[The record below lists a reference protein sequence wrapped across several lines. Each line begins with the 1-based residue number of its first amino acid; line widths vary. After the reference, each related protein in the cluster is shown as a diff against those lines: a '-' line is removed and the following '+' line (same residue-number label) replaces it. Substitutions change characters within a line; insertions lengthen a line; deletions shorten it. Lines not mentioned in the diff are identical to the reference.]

1 MTPKALLTLSILRDR
16 FAICR
21 LEPKAPIP
29 SWAVDAEFSSITRTA
44 DELSIV
50 CLERNVP
57 AGVTFEPGW
66 RAFKFEG
73 PLDFALTG
81 IVASVAEPLADAG
94 VAIFPI
100 ATYETDYVLVKEQQL
115 EAAIHALNSYGHAV
129 RV

>member
-1 MTPKALLTLSILRDR
+1 MSPKALLTLSILVDR
-16 FAICR
+16 FALCR
-21 LEPKAPIP
+21 LDPRAPI
-29 SWAVDAEFSSITRTA
+29 SGWMADGEFFSVTRTA

-50 CLERNVP
+50 CLEKNVP
-57 AGVTFEPGW
+57 SGVTSEPGW

-100 ATYETDYVLVKEQQL
+100 ATYDTDYVLVKEQQL
-115 EAAIHALNSYGHAV
+115 EAAIQALNAYGHAV